1 MKRKYQIIGLIILII
16 CSIVYDFQMPSVK
29 DKQEKV
35 YSYVILEGEF
45 LKNGK
50 YEYEGE
56 KYVSDLVKEVGVSK
70 QANLK
75 ALSLDML
82 VEDESRLYLPAQ
94 NEKVISL
101 NQASKEMLMSL
112 KGVGEKTAQKI
123 IDYRKVQPFLKIED
137 IMKVSGIGEKTYLR
151 LREFLCL

>member
-16 CSIVYDFQMPSVK
+16 CSIVYDFQKPSVK

-70 QANLK
+70 PVSYTHLT
-75 ALSLDML
+75 
-82 VEDESRLYLPAQ
+82 LPTIA
-94 NEKVISL
+94 
-101 NQASKEMLMSL
+101 
-112 KGVGEKTAQKI
+112 
-123 IDYRKVQPFLKIED
+123 
-137 IMKVSGIGEKTYLR
+137 
-151 LREFLCL
+151 